1 MPMSQ
6 RMYAR
11 YRGVSHRAVQK
22 ALRSGRIVAEPDGRI
37 DAIRADAMWSANT
50 RPRGAP
56 PSPADLEAAQARAK
70 AMAIL
75 QHYRAKME
83 QLRYEVETGKL
94 VSVEKVRA
102 DVFGLARRTRDRVL
116 GLPDRLAPRITGLT
130 DAAEI
135 ERILTDEIRVACR
148 ELDEVC
154 GARPAG

>member
-22 ALRSGRIVAEPDGRI
+22 AIRSGRIVAEPDGRI

-56 PSPADLEAAQARAK
+56 PSPADLEAAQSRAK
-70 AMAIL
+70 AMVIL

-94 VSVEKVRA
+94 VSAEKVRA

>member
-56 PSPADLEAAQARAK
+56 PSPADLEAAQTRAK

-83 QLRYEVETGKL
+83 KLRYEVETGKL

-116 GLPDRLAPRITGLT
+116 GIPDRVAPRITGLT

-135 ERILTDEIRVACR
+135 ERILTEEIRSACR
-148 ELDEVC
+148 ELEPA
-154 GARPAG
+154 ARPGRAS

>member
-6 RMYAR
+6 RMYAK

-22 ALRSGRIVAEPDGRI
+22 AIRSGRIVAEPDGRI
-37 DAIRADAMWSANT
+37 DAIRADAMWSAFT

-56 PSPADLEAAQARAK
+56 PSPEDLEAAQARAK
-70 AMAIL
+70 AMLIL
-75 QHYRAKME
+75 QTYRAKME
-83 QLRYEVETGKL
+83 KLRYEVETGKL

-102 DVFGLARRTRDRVL
+102 DVFGLARCCRDRML
-116 GLPDRLAPRITGLT
+116 GLPDRLAPRVTGLT

-135 ERILTDEIRVACR
+135 ERILTDEIRIACR

-154 GARPAG
+154 EGKRAG